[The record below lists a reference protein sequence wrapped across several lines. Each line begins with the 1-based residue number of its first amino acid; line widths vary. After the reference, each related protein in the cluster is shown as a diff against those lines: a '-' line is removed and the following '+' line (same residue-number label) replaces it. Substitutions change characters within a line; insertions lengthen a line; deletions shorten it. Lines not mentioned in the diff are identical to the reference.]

1 MLWLHLQVEYLLL
14 YFTRLVSI
22 HSVAKCDDE
31 EVQRE
36 EEKLPYMRPPVV
48 VVGTHSDQPHQEPKR
63 AEACI
68 KKSISRK
75 TFEQHVVRPFFVV
88 NNTLS
93 SADPGVQKLRQKINE
108 LFQLEPYMGEDVPI
122 RWFSFEKVAEALVEK
137 KTTYLELDQL
147 ERIVREVCL
156 IEDETEVASMLNFY
170 HDLGVIIK
178 YGSTVVLQA
187 QWLIDLFKK
196 LITIRPY
203 DEQVSKDTLGLGLH
217 CFLYLFC
224 EI

>member
-1 MLWLHLQVEYLLL
+1 M
-14 YFTRLVSI
+14 
-22 HSVAKCDDE
+22 
-31 EVQRE
+31 
-36 EEKLPYMRPPVV
+36 
-48 VVGTHSDQPHQEPKR
+48 
-63 AEACI
+63 
-68 KKSISRK
+68 
-75 TFEQHVVRPFFVV
+75 RPFFVV

-203 DEQVSKDTLGLGLH
+203 DEQVSKDTLGLVTLFFCIYFVKYSGLYKVGLSAVKMPLSVKFRRTIDALFTVCDSH
-217 CFLYLFC
+217 LYIVQDLLT
-224 EI
+224 I